1 MLRRR
6 FRPAEKPEKVPGYQ
20 VALTFDGEIKDRDA
34 HVRAIDANP
43 KIKTKRNGKVTHE
56 RSRHDDKDVV
66 TFTVDTEEEANALVA
81 ALQEQFPGKTIHS
94 GALGVEIPPD
104 PIPIEETAATG
115 AETKPDGR
123 NGRLLGDADKQFGD
137 DSNVIVHTLNGNQ
150 PTWMHQILGG
160 DASPVVF
167 AQFDTGARADH
178 NSVSKGTPNKL
189 TLIDCT
195 GGAPVRTEVP
205 NSATQS
211 ARKKFSDDVNGHGTH
226 VLADA
231 LRFVPNAEVL
241 SFKVLGDNGHGS
253 FYAIEAALDEL
264 SKELHSRKRKG
275 DHRKVVLNASLSWL
289 PSFAPPGFNVRI
301 QQKIN
306 KLNAEFGDRFIM
318 VVAAGNHGMDIDKES
333 IYPASFNGVVTVG
346 AFTPDLLQANFSN
359 RGRNVIGVVGDDVV
373 SASNRGA
380 VDAESIQSGTSMSA
394 PSLAGMMANLW
405 QLMPGLTAGELTR
418 LVKDLAIDPDKT
430 RFVNY
435 LAGGNDPDTNMYA
448 QTLPIVNLEI
458 NRVLEYINSKGL
470 KSKCAPGVFERMQQL
485 APEYQVRG
493 IPVTGTKQHFLMR
506 NDKPK
511 PFNSGDTVS
520 YQITVGPC
528 RASQSLTIAAA
539 SQAMVGSDGIQDMV
553 DLITYSDRSIRVVPG
568 QILMAPITM
577 KLPVSTS
584 NRSYTVTITRN
595 RDTPAG
601 QEGAVIKVFDE
612 SGSDITT
619 TVIPEQNSR
628 KPRLF
633 GGMSVGPA
641 ITKCKIDDLKL
652 QITRSSGVE
661 VLGFETDVVAPAPA
675 PTATD
680 APTARATTS
689 APTERPS
696 LLPTTKRPTRAPT
709 GRPSLPPTKPVT
721 VAPTAA
727 TPQPT
732 IATPN
737 PTLATPAPTT
747 EYEYEQEYE
756 YKKDPATAA
765 PTPAPVTFSP
775 TAATGRPTKRGGK
788 GKPTRRPTRRG
799 TVTGAPTGPVTE
811 PPTPQEEYEKTGTPT
826 AGPTPMPSAMPT
838 TAMPTTA
845 PTPDLF
851 ATPVTLTH
859 GNCGLFT
866 ITERIRNLYVVD
878 RNIMFKV
885 GVYQFIITPNSAKN
899 FNIRC
904 LTPTGA
910 EVSSANFDLDGINQ
924 LEAIKISNNNNQLT
938 IGIFK
943 QFQAKAQ
950 PLLGLTNEQANQF
963 DVRLPKTYGA
973 RRIGVD
979 DCRERIERIERGLQ
993 ESIHGVDPDLTREAG
1008 LPSIEQLRRDRLP
1021 GHGSGELPGSSVHQD
1036 EFTPQT
1042 PRPDFPG
1049 LLALGA
1055 TVLGFMWRK
1064 RIQAAL
1070 AKARARIPSDGVANE
1085 PDPEQPMLVV
1095 IGKESDIDKVAKPL
1109 AEIYRPESTGTAS
1122 APKTP

>member
-1 MLRRR
+1 MRRRR

-43 KIKTKRNGKVTHE
+43 KIKTKRNGKVKHE
-56 RSRHDDKDVV
+56 RSKHPDKDVV

-81 ALQEQFPGKTIHS
+81 ALQEQFPDKTIHS
-94 GALGVEIPPD
+94 GALGVDIPPD

-123 NGRLLGDADKQFGD
+123 KGRLLGDADIQFGD

-150 PTWMHQILGG
+150 PTWMHQILGR
-160 DASPVVF
+160 DASSVVF

-178 NSVSKGTPNKL
+178 NSVFKGTPNKL

-195 GGAPVRTEVP
+195 GGDPVRTEVP
-205 NSATQS
+205 ERATQS
-211 ARKKFSDDVNGHGTH
+211 ARAKFSDDVNGHGTH

-520 YQITVGPC
+520 YQITVAPC

-539 SQAMVGSDGIQDMV
+539 SQAMVGSDGIQEMV
-553 DLITYSDRSIRVVPG
+553 DLIRDSDRSIRVVPG

-612 SGSDITT
+612 SGVDITT

-633 GGMSVGPA
+633 GGMSAGPA
-641 ITKCKIDDLKL
+641 IKKCTIDDLKL

-675 PTATD
+675 PTVTPAPTERPSLP
-680 APTARATTS
+680 PTARATTS
-689 APTERPS
+689 APTR
-696 LLPTTKRPTRAPT
+696 RPTAP
-709 GRPSLPPTKPVT
+709 
-721 VAPTAA
+721 

-747 EYEYEQEYE
+747 KEYEYEQEPE
-756 YKKDPATAA
+756 PATTA
-765 PTPAPVTFSP
+765 PTPVTFSP
-775 TAATGRPTKRGGK
+775 TAPASVTRRPSKPGGK
-788 GKPTRRPTRRG
+788 GKKTPKPTRRG
-799 TVTGAPTGPVTE
+799 TGAPTGRVTE
-811 PPTPQEEYEKTGTPT
+811 APTTQEYETTGTPT

-851 ATPVTLTH
+851 ADPVTLTH

-866 ITERIRNLYVVD
+866 ITERIRNLYAVD

-885 GVYQFIITPNSAKN
+885 GIYQFIITPNSAKN

-973 RRIGVD
+973 RQIGVD
-979 DCRERIERIERGLQ
+979 DCRERINRGLQ
-993 ESIHGVDPDLTREAG
+993 ESIHAADPDLTTEAG

-1109 AEIYRPESTGTAS
+1109 AEIYRPEYTGTAS